1 MNATIGIYNSHDLA
15 VDAVI
20 KLKNSGFPVSELSII
35 GLMETEVM
43 DKDQH
48 VIPKYTLK
56 LGELGIGTLAGTT
69 LGILTG
75 IGVFAIPGVGFLFGA
90 GAVIGAI
97 AGFDVGL
104 IGGGLA
110 SAMASLGVKDDNTKK
125 YHDALV
131 AGKFLVTVHGKGSDV
146 NKARDIL
153 HEHGTHDELAVH

>member
-1 MNATIGIYNSHDLA
+1 M
-15 VDAVI
+15 
-20 KLKNSGFPVSELSII
+20 
-35 GLMETEVM
+35 
-43 DKDQH
+43 
-48 VIPKYTLK
+48 
-56 LGELGIGTLAGTT
+56 
-69 LGILTG
+69 
-75 IGVFAIPGVGFLFGA
+75 GFLFGA